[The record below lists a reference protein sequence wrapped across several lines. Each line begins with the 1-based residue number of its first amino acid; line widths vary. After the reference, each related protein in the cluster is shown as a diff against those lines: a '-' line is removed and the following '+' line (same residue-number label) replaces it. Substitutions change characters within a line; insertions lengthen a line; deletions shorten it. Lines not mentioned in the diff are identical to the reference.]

1 MAMSDTA
8 LEQALERWIDHGRRA
23 VTRSIFV
30 DDELYQLEQ
39 ERVFARCWLFI
50 GHESQVRK
58 PGDYFV
64 SRMGEESVIM
74 SRDRQGEVHVFL
86 NSCMHRGMR
95 VCRYDEGNTPVFSCP
110 YHGWSYAL
118 DGSLVGVPHFKVA
131 YHSELKKEEWG
142 LVEVAQIANYKGTIW
157 ATWDKTAPNFHE
169 YMGEML
175 FYMDDLLDGRDG
187 TPGGS
192 EVYGGVQKWITPT
205 NWKSAAENRAGD
217 FYHGISHRSV
227 DLVGIGPSA
236 GQGRRDGQGE
246 AVSFNALM
254 EHGHGM
260 MGSLQLS
267 DAPWTPSLQS
277 SKVAAEWAEHC
288 YYERKRNYGDRA
300 RVLGSGGN
308 AFPNFNF
315 WCRQP
320 RRIFLLHPAGEA
332 LKSEFWSW
340 YLVDANAPQDVK
352 DLMRHYSLR
361 YAGPA
366 GMTEQDDMENWNHA
380 AKASRGV
387 IASRQPY
394 NYQMGMHHMED
405 HPDLPGKIVFGMG
418 EQNQFGMYAFWADLM
433 ASKGWDEVMARRQNR
448 GSLP

>member
-1 MAMSDTA
+1 
-8 LEQALERWIDHGRRA
+8 
-23 VTRSIFV
+23 
-30 DDELYQLEQ
+30 
-39 ERVFARCWLFI
+39 
-50 GHESQVRK
+50 
-58 PGDYFV
+58 
-64 SRMGEESVIM
+64 
-74 SRDRQGEVHVFL
+74 
-86 NSCMHRGMR
+86 
-95 VCRYDEGNTPVFSCP
+95 
-110 YHGWSYAL
+110 
-118 DGSLVGVPHFKVA
+118 
-131 YHSELKKEEWG
+131 
-142 LVEVAQIANYKGTIW
+142 
-157 ATWDKTAPNFHE
+157 
-169 YMGEML
+169 
-175 FYMDDLLDGRDG
+175 MDDLLDGRDG

-387 IASRQPY
+387 VASRQPY
-394 NYQMGMHHMED
+394 NYQMGMHHMGGPPGPARQDRLRNGRTEPVR
-405 HPDLPGKIVFGMG
+405 HVCLLGRPDGVEGLG
-418 EQNQFGMYAFWADLM
+418 
-433 ASKGWDEVMARRQNR
+433 
-448 GSLP
+448 